1 MTDLL
6 LRALYRAQQHPP
18 ANAMAGMIKNI
29 DDKLTDVLDRSDRSV
44 TIPNGT
50 LVVFDKDEY
59 DDAGVGKVSDGVNV
73 RHGTASN
80 RVSKKHILVT
90 IESTKPTVQF
100 RIPLLPKVLLPKVE
114 VQRVFVQTWL
124 SQNKAAV
131 DVGVGIAG
139 NSAKIG
145 GGLTDGASGI
155 LKPQWDTLR
164 GGQEESVIQSWIL
177 DEQNH
182 NGTQPQLTMNRVV
195 NAWRLPDGASRVEF
209 TATGE
214 SVDFVNTTDA
224 SVYART
230 VTEENCNIEGVS
242 VTLVFAAGPNCNPDT
257 HKITMRMTRNKEAV
271 QNKDFFKEC
280 LLNAYYGTLCA
291 MRDAKVKIALLPFL
305 SSKIYVGPHE
315 SWYTIDVATSLV
327 RTALALA
334 LVQGASFEKVII
346 LY

>member
-18 ANAMAGMIKNI
+18 ANAMAGMIRNK
-29 DDKLTDVLDRSDRSV
+29 DTTKQEVLDRANRSDA
-44 TIPNGT
+44 IPNGT
-50 LVVFDKDEY
+50 HVVFNKDEY
-59 DDAGVGKVSDGVNV
+59 DRAGVDDGVAV
-73 RHGTASN
+73 THGTASN

-90 IESTKPTVQF
+90 IESTKPTKQF
-100 RIPLLPKVLLPKVE
+100 HIPPL
-114 VQRVFVQTWL
+114 VQRVFVQAWL
-124 SQNKAAV
+124 SDNNGAV
-131 DVGVGIAG
+131 GVGVGIAG

-155 LKPQWDTLR
+155 LKPQWDTLK

-195 NAWRLPDGASRVEF
+195 NAWRLPDGASRVDF

-224 SVYART
+224 SDYART
-230 VTEENCNIEGVS
+230 VTEKNCIIRGVS

-257 HKITMRMTRNKEAV
+257 RKRTMELTRNVEAV
-271 QNKDFFKEC
+271 KSKEFFKEC

-291 MRDAKVKIALLPFL
+291 MRDAEVKIALLPFL
-305 SSKIYVGPHE
+305 SSNIYVGPHE

-327 RTALALA
+327 RTALAL
-334 LVQGASFEKVII
+334 VQGASFEKVII